1 MTNALGIAAVTAV
14 LKDRLNDAV
23 INANVVAN
31 VLISAL
37 APETL
42 SQEGADPGNRLNMFL
57 YRVERN
63 QGWINECLPERRSSG
78 GKVNNSYLALDLH
91 YLLSAYGDSD
101 LEAEVLLG
109 YGMQMLQESPVLDR
123 DSIRTSLGT
132 NIVPGQLLP
141 DAFET
146 LSAADIA
153 DQVEQITITHYTHS
167 VEDEWRLWSAL
178 NAGLRPSATYKV
190 SVVLIETRG
199 RTSSAL
205 PVAQARFNVG
215 QIRRPRITRLRSR
228 AAADDPLS
236 EQRRI
241 QRGDTVVLDGSGLAG
256 DETFVRMGG
265 IDIEVTEPND
275 RDLTLDIPATVLPGL
290 KTLQVVHRIP
300 RPLPT
305 VTPELDI
312 EPVGSTE
319 SITSE
324 LSNAVVAPISVGFAD
339 GSPFTVT
346 ATDSVVTG
354 QGTFVDVELEIA
366 VDGPVGV
373 DQQTSVLLNELDP
386 PADRPAHAVV
396 ADAVRPEGPA
406 TQTETLRFVLT
417 AVPAATYLL
426 RVQVDG
432 VASALEMVDGAYAQ
446 PQIEVVAP

>member
-63 QGWINECLPERRSSG
+63 QGWINECLPERRNSG

-256 DETFVRMGG
+256 DET
-265 IDIEVTEPND
+265 
-275 RDLTLDIPATVLPGL
+275 
-290 KTLQVVHRIP
+290 
-300 RPLPT
+300 
-305 VTPELDI
+305 
-312 EPVGSTE
+312 S
-319 SITSE
+319 
-324 LSNAVVAPISVGFAD
+324 
-339 GSPFTVT
+339 
-346 ATDSVVTG
+346 
-354 QGTFVDVELEIA
+354 
-366 VDGPVGV
+366 
-373 DQQTSVLLNELDP
+373 
-386 PADRPAHAVV
+386 
-396 ADAVRPEGPA
+396 
-406 TQTETLRFVLT
+406 
-417 AVPAATYLL
+417 
-426 RVQVDG
+426 
-432 VASALEMVDGAYAQ
+432 
-446 PQIEVVAP
+446 

>member
-1 MTNALGIAAVTAV
+1 MVTNALGIAAVTAV

-37 APETL
+37 PPERL
-42 SQEGADPGNRLNMFL
+42 SQAGADPGNRLNMFL

-141 DAFET
+141 DAFEN
-146 LSAADIA
+146 LSAADVA
-153 DQVEQITITHYTHS
+153 DQIEQITITHFTHS

-178 NAGLRPSATYKV
+178 SAGLRPSATYKA

-199 RTSSAL
+199 HTSSAL
-205 PVAQARFNVG
+205 PVAQTRFNVG

-236 EQRRI
+236 EQRRV
-241 QRGDTVVLDGSGLAG
+241 QRGDSLVIDGSGLAG
-256 DETFVRMGG
+256 DETFVRIGG
-265 IDIEVTEPND
+265 IDLEVADPDDAEVTVE
-275 RDLTLDIPATVLPGL
+275 LPATVLPGL
-290 KTLQVVHRIP
+290 KTLQVVHRIG
-300 RPLPT
+300 RPLANA
-305 VTPELDI
+305 VPEID
-312 EPVGSTE
+312 PAPAGSTE

-324 LSNAVVAPISVGFAD
+324 LSNAVVAPISVGFVAA
-339 GSPFTVT
+339 PFTVT
-346 ATDSVVTG
+346 ATNSVVTD
-354 QGTFVDVELEIA
+354 QGTFVDVELEVA

-386 PADRPAHAVV
+386 PPDRPAHAVV
-396 ADAVRPEGPA
+396 GDAARPDGPA
-406 TQTETLRFVLT
+406 TQTETLNFVLR
-417 AVPAATYLL
+417 AVPAASYLL
-426 RVQVDG
+426 RIQVDG
-432 VASALEMVDGAYAQ
+432 VASELTMADGRYSE
-446 PQIEVVAP
+446 PQIVVAP